1 MKTRIAENGILK
13 NSFVDGIGIRTVIF
27 TQGCKHNCKGCHNK
41 NTHNMKGGL
50 IVENKDIINVI
61 SKELKYI
68 DGVTFS
74 GGEPMLQYKNLI
86 EIAEFAKENKKD
98 IWCYTGFTFEY
109 IMERYEQYKEFM
121 CNIDVLV
128 DGKFILEQ

>member
-74 GGEPMLQYKNLI
+74 GGEPMLQYKNLM
-86 EIAEFAKENKKD
+86 EIAEFVKENKKD
-98 IWCYTGFTFEY
+98 IWCYTGFTFY
-109 IMERYEQYKEFM
+109 F
-121 CNIDVLV
+121 L
-128 DGKFILEQ
+128 LE